1 MMDRTDSFSRS
12 IGCDAAV
19 AERVHEGTATYFAR
33 VRCNAIFAGHAG
45 RLKREHPAT
54 SALEMGVAH
63 ARFGPLTAKSRLSR
77 ISTKADHRASGLAGK
92 EAVDWSCF
100 REFRE
105 GVVLC
110 CEHRNLAVNR
120 FLGNKRLDR
129 EFFHD

>member
-1 MMDRTDSFSRS
+1 MMMVVFQ
-12 IGCDAAV
+12 
-19 AERVHEGTATYFAR
+19 
-33 VRCNAIFAGHAG
+33 
-45 RLKREHPAT
+45 
-54 SALEMGVAH
+54 
-63 ARFGPLTAKSRLSR
+63 GPP
-77 ISTKADHRASGLAGK
+77 
-92 EAVDWSCF
+92 CF